1 MFLKEKGI
9 NYKKFTHMEQFI
21 VIITCLDKET
31 VGSNAV
37 LFSSF
42 EEAFAYAQKD
52 ASHYKH
58 LASEYVEQIGIYKR
72 HANISMKGKY
82 INKHYRISI
91 LGYNKEHII
100 DTYSSFDYLPNDM
113 MI

>member
-1 MFLKEKGI
+1 MK
-9 NYKKFTHMEQFI
+9 QFI
-21 VIITCLDKET
+21 LIITCLNT
-31 VGSNAV
+31 QAICSNAV

-52 ASHYKH
+52 ASYYKH
-58 LASEYVEQIGIYKR
+58 LASEYIEQIGIYKR
-72 HANISMKGKY
+72 HANISMKGKF

-91 LGYNKEHII
+91 LEYNKEHMI